1 MFQITKIMNQSFI
14 MTCQENNLRR
24 DMVIT
29 RGLSDMSG
37 TKMTLNYP
45 YISGILQVLI
55 NFQLSNGAL
64 SEKYTET
71 QNQFSVRY
79 VY

>member
-1 MFQITKIMNQSFI
+1 
-14 MTCQENNLRR
+14 
-24 DMVIT
+24 MVIT

-79 VY
+79 VYWEVFYIKWSRGQ